1 MNQPATVAATSRRDS
16 TGALRRQNVLL
27 GVDGVTLQYPSG
39 DDLVTATWRVSFNVQ
54 HMDRFILLG
63 PSGCGKSSLLK
74 AVAGFIQPTEGTI
87 HVRGA
92 IVQKPGP
99 DRMMVFQEFDQLFPW
114 RTVLENVMF
123 PMTARQ
129 SWSLHDRRDRA
140 LASIEKV
147 GLAKSADSY
156 PHQLSGG
163 MKQRAAIARAMA
175 MEPDVLLMDEPF
187 AALDALTRRRLQDEL
202 LKLWDELKFTM
213 LFVTHGIDE
222 ATRIGS
228 RILVLSPHPGQVRAE
243 LSCPDRWGVDERKVL
258 EQQITDMLLESKE
271 SAHEQH

>member
-1 MNQPATVAATSRRDS
+1 LIDRRPAAGGQPLA
-16 TGALRRQNVLL
+16 GAGEQLVML

-39 DDLVTATWRVSFNVQ
+39 ADLVTATWRVSFDVR
-54 HMDRFILLG
+54 HMDRYILLG

-74 AVAGFIQPTEGTI
+74 AVAGFIQPAEGTI
-87 HVRGA
+87 RLRGA
-92 IVQKPGP
+92 VVQKPGP

-114 RTVLENVMF
+114 RTVLENVTF
-123 PMTARQ
+123 PMTARAG
-129 SWSLHDRRDRA
+129 WSRRERRDRA
-140 LASIEKV
+140 LASIEQV
-147 GLAKSADSY
+147 GLAKFAGAY

-202 LKLWDELKFTM
+202 LRLWDDLRFTM
-213 LFVTHGIDE
+213 LFVTHAIDE

-243 LSCPDRWGVDERKVL
+243 LSCPDHWDAGQRREL
-258 EQQITDMLLESKE
+258 EQRITGMLLGPDEG
-271 SAHEQH
+271 QGRPQ